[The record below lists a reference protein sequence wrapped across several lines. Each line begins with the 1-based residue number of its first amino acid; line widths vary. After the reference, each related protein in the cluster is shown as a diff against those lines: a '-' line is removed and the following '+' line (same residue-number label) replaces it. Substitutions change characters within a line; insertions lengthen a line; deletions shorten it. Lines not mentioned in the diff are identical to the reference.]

1 MCKQTFSGNGKW
13 WPEVASGHF
22 CCCLSETVNARVN
35 CLHLPNNSLR
45 SHAIA
50 FHHYKEEHLFVNQNL
65 FSEIRPGVDTKTNS
79 PRNPADN
86 CRVEAL
92 LCFSPDH
99 DCCNLQ
105 ICCHPSK
112 ICRRTFFP
120 SLCGRSRWWYILRTQ
135 RRCNNTLGK
144 FWNIFNKRQ
153 LIYMM
158 LRSTGLKKYPRVSS

>member
-1 MCKQTFSGNGKW
+1 MLLLLFK
-13 WPEVASGHF
+13 
-22 CCCLSETVNARVN
+22 
-35 CLHLPNNSLR
+35 NN
-45 SHAIA
+45 
-50 FHHYKEEHLFVNQNL
+50 KEEHLFVYQNL
-65 FSEIRPGVDTKTNS
+65 FSEIRPGVDIKTNS

-112 ICRRTFFP
+112 ICRRIFFP

-158 LRSTGLKKYPRVSS
+158 LRTTGLEKYGKSLIPYKHLNSNQKVFLLVSTSPQPVSRKNR